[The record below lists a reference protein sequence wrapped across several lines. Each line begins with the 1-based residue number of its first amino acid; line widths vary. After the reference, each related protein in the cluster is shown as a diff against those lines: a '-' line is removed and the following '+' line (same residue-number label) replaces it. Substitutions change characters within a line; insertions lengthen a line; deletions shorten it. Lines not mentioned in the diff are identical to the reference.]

1 MIKKYYISNM
11 KKHISITIDENVIR
25 YVEKLASSCRRS
37 VSQVLELA
45 AVDYLKGRMTE
56 FSSVPSTPTV
66 FHGSFSRVDT
76 YAGRS

>member
-1 MIKKYYISNM
+1 M
-11 KKHISITIDENVIR
+11 KKHISITIDEDVIR

-45 AVDYLKGRMTE
+45 AVEYLRERMTD
-56 FSSVPSTPTV
+56 FSAVPSTPASFRGT
-66 FHGSFSRVDT
+66 FSRADT